1 MKKTI
6 IIAALAI
13 MTAAFPATAQVKIGP
28 KAGLATSWIP
38 GTNLDP
44 YDKVLPHNSFYAGIS
59 AEYEFAE
66 NFMGQVEVLYTG
78 KGHSD
83 RNYLG
88 GFQEAWNTK
97 YNLELGYIQIPVYA
111 GYKFMDGQ
119 ISLMLGPEFGFNVL
133 AKTTKTMNKTIYGED
148 LKPNPIKQDVK
159 NTVRPFNIGLGL
171 QVSYEFIDGLGID
184 AKLTWGLNRTFRN
197 GVNASGN
204 ITKDFSDRG
213 HNTTIQIGLFYKFA
227 L

>member
-6 IIAALAI
+6 IIVVLAI

-28 KAGLATSWIP
+28 KAGLAASWLL

-44 YDKVLPHNSFYAGIS
+44 YDKVLPHNSFYAGVS
-59 AEYEFAE
+59 AEWEFAE
-66 NFMGQVEVLYTG
+66 NFIGQTEVLYTG

-88 GFQEAWNTK
+88 GFQEAWNTR

-111 GYKFMDGQ
+111 GYRFMDGQ

-133 AKTTKTMNKTIYGED
+133 AKTTKTKNPQIYGE
-148 LKPNPIKQDVK
+148 KANTIKENVK
-159 NTVRPFNIGLGL
+159 DRVRPFNIGLGL
-171 QVSYEFIDGLGID
+171 QVSYEFFDGLGID
-184 AKLTWGLNRTFRN
+184 AKLSWGLNYTFRK
-197 GVNASGN
+197 GMNASGN
-204 ITKDFSDRG
+204 IPDGGIDKGR
-213 HNTTIQIGLFYKFA
+213 NTTIQIGLFYKFA